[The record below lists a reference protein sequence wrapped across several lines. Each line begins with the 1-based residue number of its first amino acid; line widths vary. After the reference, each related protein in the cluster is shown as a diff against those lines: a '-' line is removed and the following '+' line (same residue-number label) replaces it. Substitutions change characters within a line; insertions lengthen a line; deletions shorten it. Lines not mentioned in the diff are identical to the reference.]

1 MAWVIETLI
10 VPGEGGKPDRVMWV
24 WDDSVIMTGREHLFT
39 ARDNSKL
46 ISLNFVLSILA
57 CKGGNGL

>member
-10 VPGEGGKPDRVMWV
+10 VPGGGGKPDRVMWV